1 MLLTV
6 NVKCLTNELF
16 TVEIDDDCTVKDMKE
31 KISEIKGAA
40 FPAVHQKL
48 IAQGRIM
55 ADHDKVKT
63 YDLKSV
69 KFVVIMVSKPNTPGP
84 VPTAASTET
93 TPAAAA
99 ASEAKPAES
108 PKEVPKE
115 AGTPTAARPS
125 TTAPSAD
132 SSAGSES
139 TLVVGEQYKQMVESI
154 TEMGYPQDQ
163 VERALRASFNN
174 PDRAVEY
181 LVTGFPPEEE
191 EAQAAEN
198 PRAARQ
204 AGGGNEGDLAFLR
217 NQPQFQQMRNAIR
230 DNPALLDTI
239 IQQLGSNN
247 PDLLRLITQNQ
258 EDFMRLLNEEDD
270 GAEGALPELGQGAPA
285 GGPLVIEAHVT
296 PQDREAI
303 ERLKAL
309 GFPEH
314 LVVEAY
320 FACDKNEDLA
330 VNFLLQDD

>member
-16 TVEIDDDCTVKDMKE
+16 TIEIDDDCTVKDMKE

-55 ADHDKVKT
+55 ADQDKVKT

-69 KFVVIMVSKPNTPGP
+69 KFVVIMVSKPATGAQPG
-84 VPTAASTET
+84 AASTEQPAA
-93 TPAAAA
+93 PAAAA
-99 ASEAKPAES
+99 EAKPVES
-108 PKEVPKE
+108 PEEKPKE
-115 AGTPTAARPS
+115 AGTPTATRPS
-125 TTAPSAD
+125 TTTPSTD
-132 SSAGSES
+132 SSAGNES

-163 VERALRASFNN
+163 VERALRASYNN

-191 EAQAAEN
+191 EARAAEN
-198 PRAARQ
+198 PRAPRQ
-204 AGGGNEGDLAFLR
+204 PGAGTQGDLSFLR

-258 EDFMRLLNEEDD
+258 DDFMRLLNEEDD
-270 GAEGALPELGQGAPA
+270 AAEGALPELGEGAPA